1 MEINKQIIEVEGHK
15 VYLTENP
22 GRPLMTLIRM
32 AAGGMG
38 LWDKVWPYLSRYFT
52 VASIDLPAV
61 SLDKFES
68 SRELFKHMADR
79 VVSVVKGMNYDRF
92 HLFGWTGGAQVGL
105 RCLVDYPGM
114 VQSALLM
121 GAVYLPEERRPM
133 EKADD
138 LLKVILDH
146 GDLELYTYY
155 WLLTQHTPDYSE
167 QHFDRIQALVEARL
181 KADTGRLDTQRVLK
195 WGEAIRQQAASDEEL
210 ERITTPTL
218 LLAPAFQAFPML
230 SHVRRL
236 NARIKTSEM
245 AIIPG
250 GGAMVLHEA
259 PDKFMAA
266 AGRFIRAAA
275 SGKPPLTKLSEK
287 NTTTLIEKTHRVD
300 VLENGTETA
309 IVFLHGWLMSPQ
321 MWAQAMEALK
331 GKARCLAFWQ
341 PGHGKTSALG
351 SDTTMEQWADWVM
364 NSLDGL
370 NIKTCVLIGHSMGGM
385 VTLTTALKYPNRING
400 IVLVSTQDTLWD
412 DEKREGFQQAV
423 DMVAVAW
430 GPEMG
435 QQAADLLLGENFL
448 KTHPAWLGFWIN
460 EVAGY
465 DLSGIANLGRP
476 IGYRPDV
483 SGRLQE
489 IKVPTLVVHGTVDKA
504 IEIPIAREMASR
516 ISGAAFVEM
525 PGAAHCPPLEV
536 PELFTETLIHF
547 LRDKNFLDKL

>member
-1 MEINKQIIEVEGHK
+1 
-15 VYLTENP
+15 
-22 GRPLMTLIRM
+22 M

-38 LWDKVWPYLSRYFT
+38 LWDKVWPYLSEHFT

-79 VVSVVKGMNYDRF
+79 VVSVVQGMNYDRF

-105 RCLVDYPGM
+105 RCLVDYPEL
-114 VQSALLM
+114 VQSAVLM

-133 EKADD
+133 EKSNA

-146 GDLELYTYY
+146 GDLELYTYF

-195 WGEAIRQQAASDEEL
+195 WIEAIRQQAATDEEL
-210 ERITTPTL
+210 EGITTPTL
-218 LLAPAFQAFPML
+218 LVAPAFESFPLL

-245 AIIPG
+245 AVIPG

-275 SGKPPLTKLSEK
+275 GDKPPLTKLSNK
-287 NTTTLIEKTHRVD
+287 NTTTVIDRSQRVD
-300 VLENGTETA
+300 VLENSDETA

-321 MWAQAMEALK
+321 MWALSLEALR

-341 PGHGKTSALG
+341 PGHGKTTALG
-351 SDTTMEQWADWVM
+351 SKATMEEWADWVIQT
-364 NSLDGL
+364 LDEM
-370 NIKTCVLIGHSMGGM
+370 NIKTCVLVGHSMGGM
-385 VTLTTALKYPNRING
+385 VTMNTALKYPDRIRG
-400 IVLVSTQDTLWD
+400 IVLVSTQDTLWEED
-412 DEKREGFQQAV
+412 KREGFLQAV

-448 KTHPAWLGFWIN
+448 KSQPAWLGSWIN

-465 DLSGIANLGRP
+465 DLAGIANLGKP
-476 IGYRPDV
+476 ICYRPDV
-483 SGRLQE
+483 SGRLKE
-489 IKVPTLVVHGTVDKA
+489 IQVPALVVHGTVDKG
-504 IEIPIAREMASR
+504 IDISLGREMASR
-516 ISGAAFVEM
+516 IAGAAFAEM

-536 PELFTETLIHF
+536 PELFTETLLSF
-547 LRDKNFLDKL
+547 LRDNQFYDV